1 MDAASWDDRYAGS
14 ELVWSAEPN
23 RFVEAETASLAPGR
37 ALDVAAGEGRNA
49 IWLAQQGWTVSAVD
63 FSQVGLE
70 KGEHAA
76 QALGVGGRVE
86 WICADV
92 RAWSPPASA
101 YDLVVVAYLHLVAED
116 LAKVVTRAAA
126 GLRPGGR
133 LVGVG
138 HDLVNLRG
146 GVGGP
151 QDPAVLWTPGELRS
165 LLTNSG
171 LAVDTC
177 STVERSTPAG
187 AAYDTLVTATA
198 REPLEDPGPSYS

>member
-1 MDAASWDDRYAGS
+1 MDAASWDDRYTGS

-23 RFVEAETASLAPGR
+23 QFVEAETASLAPGR
-37 ALDVAAGEGRNA
+37 ALDMGAGEGRNA

-63 FSQVGLE
+63 FSRVGLA

-76 QALGVGGRVE
+76 DELGVGARVE

-92 RAWSPPASA
+92 RTWSPPAPA
-101 YDLVVVAYLHLVAED
+101 YDLVVVAYLHLAQED
-116 LAKVVTRAAA
+116 LARVVAHAGA
-126 GLRPGGR
+126 GLRPGGK

-138 HDLVNLRG
+138 HDLVNLRD

-151 QDPAVLWTPGELRS
+151 QDPAVLWTPGGLRS

-171 LAVDTC
+171 LTVDTC

-187 AAYDTLVTATA
+187 TAYDTLVTATA
-198 REPLEDPGPSYS
+198 PE